1 MATKARRQKDA
12 EHISSV
18 EELHDY
24 LQVTSPRLW
33 VFLGVI
39 MALIIAS
46 IAYASTI
53 TLVNEAHTT
62 AQVVEEDKD
71 ESSHMVTTIDVPEE
85 AEEIVAVGM
94 PVKIESSRGTI
105 KSIDYSPEDGTW
117 AVVQM
122 DDGSAILAE
131 GTYDAT
137 ITLEKATPLSYMF
150 N

>member
-1 MATKARRQKDA
+1 MATKARRKKGT

-39 MALIIAS
+39 MVAIVVS
-46 IAYASTI
+46 ITYASTI
-53 TLVNEAHTT
+53 TLINEAHTT
-62 AQVVEEDKD
+62 AQVTEAGEG
-71 ESSHMVTTIDVPEE
+71 EASYMVTTIDVPEE

-94 PVKIESSRGTI
+94 PVKIELSRGTI
-105 KSIDYSPEDGTW
+105 KSIDYDPEDGTW
-117 AVVQM
+117 ATVQM
-122 DDGSAILAE
+122 DGGSAILAE

-137 ITLEKATPLSYMF
+137 ITLEKATPLSYLF